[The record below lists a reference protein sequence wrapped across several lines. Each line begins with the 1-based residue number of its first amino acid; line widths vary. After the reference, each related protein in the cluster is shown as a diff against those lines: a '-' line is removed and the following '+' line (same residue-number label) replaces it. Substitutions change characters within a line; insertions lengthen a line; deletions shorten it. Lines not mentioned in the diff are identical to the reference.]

1 MTTALRLVLA
11 GGALLLI
18 GLALLAVPAA
28 PPAGVAIE
36 RHIAAAGADEVV
48 CGVTSLGQ
56 WGKSYESWDAGGA
69 DYYIMVMD
77 PHYAAAHPQ
86 FGEGRLILRPSP
98 PDHIADLSSLVGKH
112 GCVRG
117 ALREA
122 TPYTPQHAWEQYP
135 VDGHGKPLARG
146 SGMVV
151 HKLSQRLAD
160 AAALAL
166 V

>member
-77 PHYAAAHPQ
+77 PHYAAAH
-86 FGEGRLILRPSP
+86 
-98 PDHIADLSSLVGKH
+98 LSSLVGKH

-166 V
+166 VYVLRE